1 MNHELWCCSLRIGM
15 MKKMVNGLP
24 QPFQIPSTRDRGSKR
39 FAWPVTS
46 FEFYLCECNA
56 IVFKEAIF
64 WWQKIKN
71 PNYQGKW
78 KAPKIDNPG
87 DTLLSFSQMILICW
101 GNFFFYCISLVQ
113 CMKNNLTF
121 VIDYKDDPDL
131 YVFPDLK
138 YVAIELWQV
147 ISSRLIYVWHFFFYN
162 YWNISTVQNSFMYQV
177 KSGTLFDNVLICDDP
192 EYAKKFAEETWGKQ
206 KDVWMWTSFGL
217 SDQCSV
223 STWL

>member
-1 MNHELWCCSLRIGM
+1 MQLYLKKLFFCDRKSRTPTTKANGRLPRLTTQVILCFPFLRWFWS
-15 MKKMVNGLP
+15 VEE
-24 QPFQIPSTRDRGSKR
+24 
-39 FAWPVTS
+39 TS
-46 FEFYLCECNA
+46 
-56 IVFKEAIF
+56 
-64 WWQKIKN
+64 
-71 PNYQGKW
+71 
-78 KAPKIDNPG
+78 
-87 DTLLSFSQMILICW
+87 
-101 GNFFFYCISLVQ
+101 FFYCISLVQ

-121 VIDYKDDPDL
+121 VTDYKDDPDL

-223 STWL
+223 STRL